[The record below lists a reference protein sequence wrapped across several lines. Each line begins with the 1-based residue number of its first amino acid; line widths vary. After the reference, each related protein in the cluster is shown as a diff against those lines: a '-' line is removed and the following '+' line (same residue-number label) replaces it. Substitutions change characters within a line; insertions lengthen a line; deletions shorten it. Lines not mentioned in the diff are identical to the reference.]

1 MKKYFATYEDKE
13 LHNKLKSKLQSYRE
27 YLHTSGMFRVLEKS
41 YRTYYGSPIINE
53 DSGLVN
59 VQINHYANL
68 IRHVNTMV
76 TSTRPAFECRAVNS
90 DSESQSQA
98 LLGNGLLDYYLRE
111 SKLEELMK
119 SAAELSLVLKEG
131 WIFLD
136 WDPKKGENYAVNLEG
151 SPIKTGD
158 ISSEVFSMLEVARD
172 VHNHANQDWFI
183 ITKRVNKFDLI
194 ASFPHLSDDILK
206 CSLQNE
212 RYSVNLDKQQNIY
225 ANKEDSDLI
234 EVHTFLHSKT
244 PACPNGKYTM
254 FVDSTIL
261 LDGDLPYE
269 KPHLYKIS
277 SSKKY
282 QSAFGSSIADDLLPV
297 QDLIDS
303 TISIIATNQSQY
315 GVQNITARRG
325 SNINIQ
331 DMGPLQLIEYTDVPP
346 APLNLVQTPPEIFNF
361 SNMLTQIAETLSGV
375 SNITR
380 GQAPA
385 SLSGAAMALV
395 ASQSLQF
402 SSGLQSSYNSLL
414 EQVGSGIFSLLK
426 EFAVAPR
433 IAMIAGKSKRSYVK
447 EFSKDSIQKISN
459 VVVDSANPLTKTTA
473 GRVEIANTLLQTG
486 LIKNAEN
493 YLQVISTGT
502 LEPLTESST
511 SQNVLIRR
519 ENEWLT
525 EGQIPQAI
533 MTDNHETH
541 ILEHAAV
548 LNSPESRENPK
559 VVEAVLSHIQ
569 THVEM
574 SKNRDSFLTQL
585 LKQTP
590 APVPAPTQVVNPE
603 LMQQPQEELPQPAQP
618 PLNPITNQPF

>member
-569 THVEM
+569 TH
-574 SKNRDSFLTQL
+574 SFLTQL